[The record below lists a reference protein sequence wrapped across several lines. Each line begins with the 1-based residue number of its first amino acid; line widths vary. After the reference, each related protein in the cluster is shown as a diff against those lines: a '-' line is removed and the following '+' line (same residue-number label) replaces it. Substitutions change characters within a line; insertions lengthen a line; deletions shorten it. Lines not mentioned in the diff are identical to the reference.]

1 MKKILIVFFNFIF
14 LNCLN
19 KQLNESNP
27 NITVSR
33 ISGWRAVGKIGTVVL
48 STDYSGPEIF
58 DDIDIEEKTKF
69 EAIVEDI
76 YNNKKYKIYCRLR
89 NSKYKTILC
98 SVEETIPSGEYNV
111 KFNNTKFNYNGFEVI
126 VNGNDKYYF
135 QKLDK
140 YLMDIDGD
148 DQTINVE
155 EGKNFYEIKFKIRS
169 YNKERLFL
177 MKEQGIFYLDKC
189 NEIKN
194 ELICSISKERL
205 EEIMESNNEKFNYR
219 FNDGEI
225 SGEPQYPRN
234 LYINYKYPKKEDI
247 YVKITK
253 LLDKCAQRRTT
264 IAYAT
269 NITDISKI
277 TPSIKSFKLSFN
289 ELGKNWCS
297 FRKKDGTPLLIVCMM
312 NFGNNKFNNSLS
324 EIKEEIILDNINIKY
339 NFLIQ
344 PVKNTEKFYVGTS
357 SGSLNMWSYPEVL
370 DFTIK
375 DNITI
380 EYWME
385 SPQNLNGI
393 KLNKDAPDLEC
404 ENINAFK
411 RCIVHKNHFKG
422 KENGYYYTMY
432 RNCLN
437 STSIFYELPPIKVIL
452 TKSD

>member
-1 MKKILIVFFNFIF
+1 

-19 KQLNESNP
+19 NQLNESNP

-169 YNKERLFL
+169 YNQERLFL

-189 NEIKN
+189 NENKN

-205 EEIMESNNEKFNYR
+205 EEIMERNNENFNYR

-225 SGEPQYPRN
+225 SGEPQYPTN

-289 ELGKNWCS
+289 ELGENWC
-297 FRKKDGTPLLIVCMM
+297 
-312 NFGNNKFNNSLS
+312 
-324 EIKEEIILDNINIKY
+324 
-339 NFLIQ
+339 
-344 PVKNTEKFYVGTS
+344 
-357 SGSLNMWSYPEVL
+357 
-370 DFTIK
+370 
-375 DNITI
+375 
-380 EYWME
+380 
-385 SPQNLNGI
+385 
-393 KLNKDAPDLEC
+393 
-404 ENINAFK
+404 
-411 RCIVHKNHFKG
+411 
-422 KENGYYYTMY
+422 
-432 RNCLN
+432 
-437 STSIFYELPPIKVIL
+437 
-452 TKSD
+452 